1 MQVFKAFVK
10 TAYRSF
16 STIVLYFIIFTAL
29 ALLMTYAATDKET
42 SGFQSVELA
51 VGIVDEDRSGASAA
65 LSGYLDSMHELV
77 PLKNEKEALL
87 DRLFY
92 RDVEYVLVIPE
103 GFETR
108 LLAGE
113 DSDLFE
119 TVQIPGIYS
128 SAFVDQQV
136 NAYLKTVN
144 LYLAGDYTLTDA
156 LSRSTDTLLDS
167 ANEVSVVSFE
177 NDRVESPSMSGI
189 YIFYQYIPYVLMSMI
204 LCGLTPILTTFW
216 QKDLAKRISC
226 SSTGLISR
234 NAQLALGSVVYALF
248 NWMLFILTSRIFY
261 GSGIFTEKGLLC
273 IFNSFLLLPLS
284 VAVSL
289 IISSFSPSFN
299 VTNMINNILSLG
311 MSFVCGIFIPQS
323 QLGENVLAVSKF
335 LPFYWYVK
343 NNDLVSETSGEV
355 FTYEVYWKNVGMQML
370 FIVAFFAV
378 ALVAAKLRGMRQK
391 A

>member
-10 TAYRSF
+10 TAYKF
-16 STIVLYFIIFTAL
+16 FPTIILYFVIFTAL
-29 ALLMTYAATDKET
+29 ALLVSFAATDT
-42 SGFQSVELA
+42 QSSGFQSVELA
-51 VGIVDEDRSGASAA
+51 IGIVDEDQSEASLA
-65 LSGYLDSMHELV
+65 LSEYLDSIHELV
-77 PLKNEKEALL
+77 PLENEKEVLL

-92 RDVEYVLVIPE
+92 RDVEYILVIPE
-103 GFETR
+103 GFEEK
-108 LLAGE
+108 LLAGK

-128 SAFVDQQV
+128 SAFVDQQI
-136 NAYLKTVN
+136 NSYLKTVN
-144 LYLAGDYTLTDA
+144 LYLAGDYTLTEA
-156 LSRSTDTLLDS
+156 LSCSADTLLDS

-177 NDRVESPSMSGI
+177 KDTQESSAMAFI
-189 YIFYQYIPYVLMSMI
+189 YVFYRYIPYILMSLI

-216 QKDLAKRISC
+216 QKDLAKRMSC
-226 SSTGLISR
+226 SSSSLISR

-248 NWMLFILTSRIFY
+248 NWLLFVLISRIFY
-261 GSGIFTEKGLLC
+261 GSEIFTEKGLLC

-299 VTNMINNILSLG
+299 VTNMINNILALG

-335 LPFYWYVK
+335 LPFYWYIK
-343 NNDLVSETSGEV
+343 NNDLISGASGEV
-355 FTYEVYWKNVGMQML
+355 FTYDMYWKNVGMQVL
-370 FIVAFFAV
+370 FIVAFFAI
-378 ALVAAKLRGMRQK
+378 ALVTAKLRGMKQK